1 MKINIFLNF
10 IEDQRISMNTAGQL
24 TADYLKKYSNNCT
37 VNRFLPTIGT
47 LERFVPSDI
56 WKMRVARYFTYPR
69 IVKNLETV
77 DISHIID
84 HQYAHLV
91 HKLNS
96 KVKIIT
102 VNDLIPVIYSKLLK
116 KDPYLVKYS
125 LNHLKYFHR
134 VIAISQNTKKDI
146 LKYTDCPEEKI
157 EVLYYPVEEF
167 FNSAM
172 FSNDVLCKKFKIPIN
187 KKKILVVGKSF
198 YKNLDTSLKVFK
210 NLIDRNIDV
219 VLVKLGNFE
228 DNKIEDRYKDKIF
241 QIANLTRQEVS
252 EIYKITDVL
261 LFPSIYEGY
270 GLPTLEAMKSGVPV
284 VCSNSSSLPEIVGAA
299 ALISDYADVNFFT
312 DAVYRLL
319 TDQQF
324 YNQKKQ
330 EGIRRA
336 EFFDITKY
344 TNDLINLYKSCLFNM
359 R

>member
-10 IEDQRISMNTAGQL
+10 IEDHRISMNTVGQL

-69 IVKNLETV
+69 VVKNLETV

-96 KVKIIT
+96 KVKIVT
-102 VNDLIPVIYSKLLK
+102 VHDLVPLIFTKLLK
-116 KDPYLVKYS
+116 KNPYLVKHS
-125 LNHLKYFHR
+125 LSHLKFFDK
-134 VIAISQNTKKDI
+134 VIAVSHNTKADI
-146 LKYTDCPEEKI
+146 LKHTDCPKDKI
-157 EVLYYPVEEF
+157 EVMHFPVEEF
-167 FNSAM
+167 FNTSII
-172 FSNDVLCKKFKIPIN
+172 NTKQICEKFKIPIN
-187 KKKILVVGKSF
+187 QKKILVVGKSF

-210 NLIDRNIDV
+210 NLIDRNVDL
-219 VLVKLGNFE
+219 VLIKLGNFE
-228 DNKIEDRYKDKIF
+228 DIKIEDRYKDKIF
-241 QIANLTRQEVS
+241 QITNLTRQEVS
-252 EIYKITDVL
+252 EIYKIVDIL

-284 VCSNSSSLPEIVGAA
+284 VCSNSSSLPEIVRDA

-312 DAVYRLL
+312 DTIYKLL
-319 TDQQF
+319 TNQQL
-324 YNQKKQ
+324 YDKKKK
-330 EGIRRA
+330 EGIQRA
-336 EFFDITKY
+336 EIFNIPKY
-344 TNDLINLYKSCLFNM
+344 VEELIKLYKSSLDNI
-359 R
+359 

>member
-10 IEDQRISMNTAGQL
+10 IEDHRISMNTVGQL

-69 IVKNLETV
+69 VVKNLETV

-91 HKLNS
+91 HKINS
-96 KVKIIT
+96 KVKIVT
-102 VNDLIPVIYSKLLK
+102 VHDLVPLIFTKLLK
-116 KDPYLVKYS
+116 KNPYLVKHS
-125 LNHLKYFHR
+125 LSHLKYFDKI
-134 VIAISQNTKKDI
+134 IAVSHNTKADI
-146 LKYTDCPEEKI
+146 LKHTDCPKDKI
-157 EVLYYPVEEF
+157 EVMHFPVEEF
-167 FNSAM
+167 FNTSII
-172 FSNDVLCKKFKIPIN
+172 NNKQICEKFKIPVN

-228 DNKIEDRYKDKIF
+228 DIKIEDRYKDKIF
-241 QIANLTRQEVS
+241 QITNLTRQEVS
-252 EIYKITDVL
+252 EIYKITDVF

-284 VCSNSSSLPEIVGAA
+284 VCSNSSSLPEIVGDV
-299 ALISDYADVNFFT
+299 ALVSNYADINFFS

-319 TDQQF
+319 TDQQL

-336 EFFDITKY
+336 EIFNISKY
-344 TNDLINLYKSCLFNM
+344 TNDLINLYKNSLLNI

>member
-10 IEDQRISMNTAGQL
+10 IEDQRISMNTVGQL
-24 TADYLKKYSNNCT
+24 TADYLKKYSDNCT

-47 LERFVPSDI
+47 LERFMPSDI

-69 IVKNLETV
+69 VVKNLETV

-134 VIAISQNTKKDI
+134 VIAISQNTKNDI
-146 LKYTDCPEEKI
+146 LKYTDCPEDKI

-167 FNSAM
+167 FNSAR

-210 NLIDRNIDV
+210 NLVDKNIDV
-219 VLVKLGNFE
+219 VLITLGNSEQIEIE
-228 DNKIEDRYKDKIF
+228 DNYKDRIF
-241 QIANLTRQEVS
+241 QITNLTRQQVS
-252 EIYKITDVL
+252 EIYKIIDVL

-284 VCSNSSSLPEIVGAA
+284 ICSNSSSLPEIVGDA
-299 ALISDYADVNFFT
+299 ALTSNYADVNFFT

-336 EFFDITKY
+336 EIFNIPKY
-344 TNDLINLYKSCLFNM
+344 IDKLLKLYKIALNNL
-359 R
+359 